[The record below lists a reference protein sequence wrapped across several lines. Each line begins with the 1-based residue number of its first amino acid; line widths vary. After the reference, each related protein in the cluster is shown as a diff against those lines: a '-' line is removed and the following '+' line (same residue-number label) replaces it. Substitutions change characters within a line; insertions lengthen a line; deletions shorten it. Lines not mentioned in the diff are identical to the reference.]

1 MNGPPADPAEPPLG
15 AMTQELGRL
24 FRRRPAPLDIAAVE
38 GAPLRRHAARGA
50 KRAPSPI
57 FAAPARPFGIALLLG
72 LLAVPAAGAGEL
84 APYRALY
91 HLSLVSAKSGSGVVA
106 AGGAVLDEWGETC
119 DGWTEQERFLL
130 RLQYAEQGDEKI
142 KSNLVSWEAKDG
154 LRYRFDERRETTGED
169 GRRPSDTED
178 EPQGAVAEE
187 IRGEA
192 HLDGPDKPG
201 TAEFT
206 RPEATTLSLPA
217 HALFP
222 TAHTLLLI
230 ARARA
235 GDQLVTRRLFD
246 GSDLASAAQVSAFI
260 GPLLAPGA
268 AWKDA
273 PPLAKAALLDRPSWR
288 MRLAF
293 FPAAQT
299 TGLPDYEETIRL
311 FDNGVVGEML
321 FDYGDYVI
329 RAKLDDIEAL
339 PRPGC

>member
-1 MNGPPADPAEPPLG
+1 MVEIVLPQRRAALG
-15 AMTQELGRL
+15 AKLTPGPM
-24 FRRRPAPLDIAAVE
+24 IAA
-38 GAPLRRHAARGA
+38 ATRL
-50 KRAPSPI
+50 
-57 FAAPARPFGIALLLG
+57 FGIAALLG
-72 LLAVPAAGAGEL
+72 LVVVPAAGAGEL

-119 DGWTEQERFLL
+119 DGWTEQERFLM

-154 LRYRFDERRETTGED
+154 LRYRFDERRETSGED
-169 GRRPSDTED
+169 GHRPSEGD
-178 EPQGAVAEE
+178 EESQAAAAPSGPSVEE

-192 HLDGPDKPG
+192 KLDGPDKPG

-206 RPEATTLSLPA
+206 RPEATTLTLPA
-217 HALFP
+217 GTLFP

-230 ARARA
+230 AQAQAGAR
-235 GDQLVTRRLFD
+235 LVTRKLFD
-246 GSDLASAAQVSAFI
+246 GSDLANAAQVTAFI

-268 AWKDA
+268 TGKGEPK
-273 PPLAKAALLDRPSWR
+273 PPPSKLLDRPSWR
-288 MRLAF
+288 IRLAF
-293 FPAAQT
+293 FPAAAT
-299 TGLPDYEETIRL
+299 ASSVVTPDYEETIRL
-311 FDNGVVGEML
+311 LDNGVVGEML

-339 PRPGC
+339 PRPTC